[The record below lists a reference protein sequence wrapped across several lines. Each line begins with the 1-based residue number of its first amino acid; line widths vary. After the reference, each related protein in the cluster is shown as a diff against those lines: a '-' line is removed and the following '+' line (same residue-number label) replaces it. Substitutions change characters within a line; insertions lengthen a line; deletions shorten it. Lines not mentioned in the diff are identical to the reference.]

1 MTSRNALMNATKL
14 AQLLRVM
21 ASSIEKLDD
30 AQLDDFILG
39 LKRHR
44 LVDKLPPTERT
55 VAKKKHA
62 KVDPVELGRIL
73 SQLNESATR
82 DEGASLLDRL
92 DLSRK
97 ELDRL
102 ARLRD
107 IHVSKDDNIAKIKE
121 KIVEVI
127 IGSRLSSRA
136 IRGQ

>member
-1 MTSRNALMNATKL
+1 MYAARL
-14 AQLLRVM
+14 ANLLRAI
-21 ASSIEKLDD
+21 ASSIEKLDET
-30 AQLDDFILG
+30 QLDEFIIN

-44 LVDKLPPTERT
+44 LADKSLPTARS

-62 KVDPVELGRIL
+62 KVDPAELDRIL
-73 SQLNESATR
+73 IQLNELITR
-82 DEGASLLDRL
+82 DEGANLLDRL

-97 ELDRL
+97 ELERL

-107 IHVSKDDNIAKIKE
+107 IHVSKDDNITKIKE
-121 KIVEVI
+121 KLVEVI